1 MEPNLKPLR
10 RRTRGVPFVSI
21 AGKNGLPGA
30 RK

>member
-21 AGKNGLPGA
+21 AGRAGFFGA
-30 RK
+30 CK